1 MSNLRIRTTPGG
13 DDKYVTLNINQ
24 NFDFIEIL
32 SLKLRQDDVYRRF
45 CSDYGAVVGRVLV
58 NNGLGV
64 PNAKVSIFIPID
76 DIDKENSQLFGLY
89 PYEQVTDTNSEGFRY
104 NLLPKTNNTK
114 NECFTTI
121 GSFPTKREV
130 QDNDDMLY
138 LYSKYYKFTTTTNQS
153 GDYMF
158 FGVPVGT
165 HQLQVDAD
173 LSDIG
178 ILSVKPYNLI
188 GEGYN
193 ERLFDGPLKFKQDNN
208 LNLLAQVKGNSPI
221 SVNVLPFWGDIE
233 QCQVGI
239 TRMDVDLNVKIK
251 PHAIFMGSVMTDNEK
266 NSLNYSC
273 RPRSNV
279 GKLSELVPST
289 GTIEMIRKTPEGNIE
304 RFDINGGNLI
314 DENGTWL
321 YTIPMNLDYVY
332 TNEFGDLV
340 PTDDQNKGIPTR
352 ARVRFRI
359 KIDDTGDEGK
369 LRRRAAYL
377 VPHNPDGPITVDYR
391 FDENTSDDH
400 FEDLYWNKIYTVANH
415 ITRVQKNNSN
425 TYNKNFLGI
434 KGLAEETS
442 NNPFPYNK
450 INEKENPLSFAF
462 GLIGRYI
469 INLFVDADSL
479 IAPNIV
485 DLQFYNDW
493 INGTLYFYQFRYK
506 RGTGTSFNYSNKFC
520 NTTWGY
526 SGVRALDNCT
536 DCKPQEYSENS
547 VNGNN
552 IDNSRITEKF
562 ERGLIREEQ
571 SEDELYYVPKSQ
583 TGFVGGF
590 GSQYSTKLYATKI
603 VNLGSILDCDWQGS
617 PVFYK
622 YLTDSTFQIPPEE
635 KETFD
640 GGPFDGDTEVNG
652 YEPTLVDSGWLGG
665 ATVTTINCNNVKRIC
680 ELGVG
685 LDEDRRDPI
694 TQQGTPANGSIG
706 NEDVERAKVRG
717 LFRYLNTPNATT
729 FPSVTFDSNG
739 VWNYAHPPYSSFRGY
754 DVLTDNTKIW
764 FFKNSFYFYF
774 GLVPGKTALSR
785 LTNEYL
791 GKC

>member
-13 DDKYVTLNINQ
+13 ADKYVTLNINQ

-45 CSDYGAVVGRVLV
+45 CSDYGAVVGRVLF

-233 QCQVGI
+233 QCQMGI
-239 TRMDVDLNVKIK
+239 TRMDVDLNVKMK

-314 DENGTWL
+314 DENGTWV

-377 VPHNPDGPITVDYR
+377 VPHNPDFGYTQNSINPDYR
-391 FDENTSDDH
+391 FDENTSDEH

-415 ITRVQKNNSN
+415 ITRVQRNSN
-425 TYNKNFLGI
+425 TNNNNFLGI
-434 KGLAEETS
+434 KGLESETN

-450 INEKENPLSFAF
+450 INEGLFNPL
-462 GLIGRYI
+462 
-469 INLFVDADSL
+469 
-479 IAPNIV
+479 

-493 INGTLYFYQFRYK
+493 INGTLYFYLFRYK
-506 RGTGTSFNYSNKFC
+506 DKLNQQGSFCADNKANY
-520 NTTWGY
+520 NTT
-526 SGVRALDNCT
+526 VLDNCT
-536 DCKPQEYSENS
+536 DCKPQYYSEINTNS
-547 VNGNN
+547 NN
-552 IDNSRITEKF
+552 KDKSKISLKF
-562 ERGLIREEQ
+562 DSGLIHQ
-571 SEDELYYVPKSQ
+571 HNGELYYAPKTSLLA
-583 TGFVGGF
+583 
-590 GSQYSTKLYATKI
+590 SLANSKLYATKI

-617 PVFYK
+617 PIFYK
-622 YLTDSTFQIPPEE
+622 YLSDSTFQIPPEE
-635 KETFD
+635 KEIFE
-640 GGPFDGDTEVNG
+640 GGPFDGDVEVNS
-652 YEPTLVDSGWLGG
+652 YDPILVNSNWLLGLQ
-665 ATVTTINCNNVKRIC
+665 VTTINCNNVKRIC

-685 LDEDRRDPI
+685 LDEDRRDPL
-694 TQQGTPANGSIG
+694 TGQGALVNGWIG

-729 FPSVTFDSNG
+729 FPPVTFDLNS
-739 VWNYAHPPYSSFRGY
+739 VWNYAHPPYSTFRGY
-754 DVLTDNTKIW
+754 DVLTNNTKIW

-785 LTNEYL
+785 LTSEYL